1 MMHSFGMMRSL
12 VSHDAAR
19 LRCAIGIGL
28 LWFYWFDVILF
39 PGSGFYNAFLGRV
52 VTLLSCVATLS
63 GCVFVARRR
72 GAAFPV
78 LAYAVSAVALSGG
91 TAMAFFGGS
100 ISSSYGVSA
109 IASAVFGF
117 GNGMCLFM
125 FFRVVTCG
133 KLADMRFVVA
143 ASMGVGLLLNLV
155 CIPIMQAST
164 VLFGC
169 LESAFAVA
177 SIPLFL
183 RAHSACERPAAKA
196 GLLEKAP
203 LRVSLLRVSFTMV
216 TFGAMVG
223 LGMRSI
229 KGEYASALG
238 ATVVAL
244 AILAMALFELWS
256 RTHFKV
262 ADILQCGKLC
272 IVVAALSLLLQ
283 LVPGDN
289 EALSTATL
297 FASYVV
303 FLAVMLIFYVTVS
316 HYQTIHDP
324 SVLVAVAL
332 VSDGFGVALGV
343 ALHIL
348 VTYID
353 SEIKTMVLFVAISF
367 FMVAGV
373 FLFNKQT
380 LFPVDKKMGWV
391 PDEKSNQIRCLQLA
405 EEHGLTPR
413 QKEIVLMLA
422 RGERVSYIA
431 DKLVLSQGTV
441 RGHVNQIYRK
451 LGVHSNAE
459 LIALVRDEAVERVE
473 QI

>member
-1 MMHSFGMMRSL
+1 MMRSF
-12 VSHDAAR
+12 VTRDAGR

-72 GAAFPV
+72 GAVFPV
-78 LAYAVSAVALSGG
+78 LAYAASAVALSGG
-91 TAMAFFGGS
+91 TVMAFFGGS
-100 ISSSYGVSA
+100 ASLSYGSSV
-109 IASAVFGF
+109 IASTVFGF

-125 FFRVVTCG
+125 FFQVVTSG
-133 KLADMRFVVA
+133 KLADMRYAVA

-155 CIPIMQAST
+155 CIPIMRTNT

-177 SIPLFL
+177 SIPFFV
-183 RAHSACERPAAKA
+183 RARSACERPAAKT
-196 GLLEKAP
+196 GLLEKTP

-223 LGMRSI
+223 LGMRSF
-229 KGEYASALG
+229 KGEYASAVG
-238 ATVVAL
+238 ATVVAVSVL
-244 AILAMALFELWS
+244 ATILFELWS

-289 EALSTATL
+289 AALSTTAL

-303 FLAVMLIFYVTVS
+303 FLAVMLVFYVTVS
-316 HYQTIHDP
+316 HYQTVHDP
-324 SVLVAVAL
+324 TVLVAVAL
-332 VSDGFGVALGV
+332 VSDGFGVAVGV
-343 ALHIL
+343 ALHIF

-353 SEIKTMVLFVAISF
+353 SEIKTMVLFIAISF

-391 PDEKSNQIRCLQLA
+391 SDEKSNQIRCLQLA

-451 LGVHSNAE
+451 FGIHSNAE
-459 LIALVRDEAVERVE
+459 LVALVRDEAVERVE